1 MLVALLAV
9 AEMPSLGLPSQT
21 LLAACLVATAAAFST
36 PTPASPMRRTVRCG
50 CIQRTR
56 EPLFLLQDQDYSHVQ
71 DYDHTPQFDHARQM
85 PEVEPDDRHSRSLS
99 RSIARRQWKL
109 QQQEEYHRYAA
120 DGLRDCER
128 EQHEE
133 QPEYHSNAQRDP
145 YGYVQAQYHQLP
157 VSPMTSRGGVAK
169 EWEAIAIQDLANDE
183 DWVGLRMLADQRG
196 VSVGARARA
205 NDLLAAYYG
214 YARPGR
220 HEYDGYAA

>member
-1 MLVALLAV
+1 MPALAK
-9 AEMPSLGLPSQT
+9 T
-21 LLAACLVATAAAFST
+21 LLSAGLVATVAAFSN
-36 PTPASPMRRTVRCG
+36 PMPASPMRRSGCG
-50 CIQRTR
+50 RIERTR
-56 EPLFLLQDQDYSHVQ
+56 EPRFLLQDQDYGHAQ
-71 DYDHTPQFDHARQM
+71 DYDHMPDFDHLRQM
-85 PEVEPDDRHSRSLS
+85 TEVEPDDRHSRSLS

-109 QQQEEYHRYAA
+109 RQREEYRGHAGHGMQ
-120 DGLRDCER
+120 DSEHQ
-128 EQHEE
+128 EQL
-133 QPEYHSNAQRDP
+133 QYHSSVQRGP

-214 YARPGR
+214 YARPGQ
-220 HEYDGYAA
+220 HGYEGYAA